1 MLYTLRNR
9 VVNLENRVENYNF
22 AVRLQMTVANAGC
35 KVNILFY
42 KNQRKMT
49 AKYDLKTI
57 RLSLFAKALKDAS
70 AELRQVPDF
79 NERSLTMKKYYFCIR
94 LDITLPWLEN
104 LLKQSNL
111 KIAEDGQIISGTDT
125 EGSESSA

>member
-1 MLYTLRNR
+1 M
-9 VVNLENRVENYNF
+9 
-22 AVRLQMTVANAGC
+22 MTKC
-35 KVNILFY
+35 
-42 KNQRKMT
+42 
-49 AKYDLKTI
+49 DLKTVG
-57 RLSLFAKALKDAS
+57 LSMFAKALKNAP
-70 AELRQVPDF
+70 AGLRPVPDF

-111 KIAEDGQIISGTDT
+111 KIADDGQIISGADT

>member
-1 MLYTLRNR
+1 MLLISRNR
-9 VVNLENRVENYNF
+9 TNNLHDRIKYYTF
-22 AVRLQMTVANAGC
+22 AAVLQTDMINVRC
-35 KVNILFY
+35 KVTILFN

-57 RLSLFAKALKDAS
+57 RLSLFAEALKNAS

-79 NERSLTMKKYYFCIR
+79 MEKSLTMKKYYYCIR

-104 LLKQSNL
+104 LMKQSNL
-111 KIAEDGQIISGTDT
+111 KIAEDGQIIRGANT

>member
-1 MLYTLRNR
+1 M
-9 VVNLENRVENYNF
+9 
-22 AVRLQMTVANAGC
+22 MTKC
-35 KVNILFY
+35 
-42 KNQRKMT
+42 
-49 AKYDLKTI
+49 DLKTV
-57 RLSLFAKALKDAS
+57 RLSLFAKALKNAS

-111 KIAEDGQIISGTDT
+111 KIADDGQIISGADSD
-125 EGSESSA
+125 GSEPSA

>member
-1 MLYTLRNR
+1 MIN
-9 VVNLENRVENYNF
+9 
-22 AVRLQMTVANAGC
+22 VRC

-42 KNQRKMT
+42 KNQRKMMT
-49 AKYDLKTI
+49 KCDLKTV
-57 RLSLFAKALKDAS
+57 RLSLFAEALKNAS

-79 NERSLTMKKYYFCIR
+79 MEKSLTMKKYYYCIR

-104 LLKQSNL
+104 LMKQANL
-111 KIAEDGQIISGTDT
+111 KIADDGQIISGTDT

>member
-1 MLYTLRNR
+1 MIN
-9 VVNLENRVENYNF
+9 
-22 AVRLQMTVANAGC
+22 VRC

-57 RLSLFAKALKDAS
+57 RLSLFAEALKDAS

-79 NERSLTMKKYYFCIR
+79 MEKSLTMKKYYYCIR

-111 KIAEDGQIISGTDT
+111 KIADDGQIMSGADT

>member
-1 MLYTLRNR
+1 
-9 VVNLENRVENYNF
+9 
-22 AVRLQMTVANAGC
+22 
-35 KVNILFY
+35 
-42 KNQRKMT
+42 MT

-57 RLSLFAKALKDAS
+57 RLSLFAEALKDAS

-104 LLKQSNL
+104 LMKQSNL
-111 KIAEDGQIISGTDT
+111 KIAEDGQIISGADT

>member
-1 MLYTLRNR
+1 M
-9 VVNLENRVENYNF
+9 
-22 AVRLQMTVANAGC
+22 MTKC
-35 KVNILFY
+35 
-42 KNQRKMT
+42 
-49 AKYDLKTI
+49 DLKTV
-57 RLSLFAKALKDAS
+57 RLSLFAEALKNAS

-79 NERSLTMKKYYFCIR
+79 MEKSLTMKKYYYCIR

-111 KIAEDGQIISGTDT
+111 KIAEDGQIIGGADT